1 MIIAITRCQLP
12 KPKPKPITLPE
23 ARRILLGTAPTCQ
36 GVPGLLRKGPVG
48 RTACLTGPRSR
59 LSS

>member
-12 KPKPKPITLPE
+12 KPITLPE
-23 ARRILLGTAPTCQ
+23 ARKIFLGTAPTCQ
-36 GVPGLLRKGPVG
+36 GVPRLFRKGPVG
-48 RTACLTGPRSR
+48 RTACLTWSRSR